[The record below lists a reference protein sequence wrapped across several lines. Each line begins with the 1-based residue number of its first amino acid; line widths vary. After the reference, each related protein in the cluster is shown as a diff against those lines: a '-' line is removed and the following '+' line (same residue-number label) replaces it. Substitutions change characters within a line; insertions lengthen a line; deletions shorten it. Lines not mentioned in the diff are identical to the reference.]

1 MCSKQSHRRS
11 DVSVLTEDMMMKV
24 VCLVN
29 CDKTFGNESEV
40 LSLTNEF
47 VFENLFFALP
57 AS

>member
-24 VCLVN
+24 VCLEN
-29 CDKTFGNESEV
+29 CDKTLGMKEKHFH
-40 LSLTNEF
+40 LDNEF
-47 VFENLFFALP
+47 VFENLRFTFP